1 MKKSDANILFL
12 LLPKNYV
19 DYLYSDFSV
28 RQAVEK
34 MRERRYSM
42 IPVVEKKTGKYL
54 YSLREGDFLYY
65 LADNRLDF
73 EELEKYPLSDIT
85 PSRNIRAVGVNCQI
99 KELFQTIND
108 QNFVPVTDDK
118 GVFIGIVTRKAVI
131 NLLLEEK
138 EWEKKRNFVVPL
150 LF

>member
-1 MKKSDANILFL
+1 
-12 LLPKNYV
+12 
-19 DYLYSDFSV
+19 
-28 RQAVEK
+28 
-34 MRERRYSM
+34 M

-65 LADNRLDF
+65 
-73 EELEKYPLSDIT
+73 EKYPLSDIT

-138 EWEKKRNFVVPL
+138 E
-150 LF
+150 